1 MGMTIVVKIAVQV
14 VVIAQIHNAWA
25 VTPRQPDDRNIGM
38 GLPVQQSD
46 ISHAQWL
53 RGAMLLSPLRMWS
66 YEENLYIS
74 IVYKISPTINFN
86 RGILGDTEMTFGVFQ
101 LSNKHIVH
109 NQ

>member
-25 VTPRQPDDRNIGM
+25 VTPHQPDDRNIGM

-53 RGAMLLSPLRMWS
+53 RGAMLLSPLRM
-66 YEENLYIS
+66 
-74 IVYKISPTINFN
+74 
-86 RGILGDTEMTFGVFQ
+86 
-101 LSNKHIVH
+101 
-109 NQ
+109 